1 MIASFGSI
9 TSSCEIFKSAS
20 SRLSAFI
27 RMKRH
32 PLAWKDSAA
41 SKSNIGMMLSSA
53 SFSDFCFCFHSI
65 QRDRSPGIAAMMA
78 GTISFIHD
86 SIFVS
91 IASVSTPAMVTQS
104 FTFRK
109 VKLLPIDR
117 RGLMSPA
124 LRLSTSILNT
134 LSLGNQCHVDHPR
147 QHCAD
152 FLVTQ
157 HSASALLSPCAGNQF
172 STGEIANAL
181 KLWTKT
187 RNDVYRQ

>member
-1 MIASFGSI
+1 MIAALGST
-9 TSSCEIFKSAS
+9 TSTCEILKSAS
-20 SRLSAFI
+20 SRLSALI
-27 RMKRH
+27 RMNRH
-32 PLAWKDSAA
+32 PLVWKDSAA
-41 SKSNIGMMLSSA
+41 VRSNIGKRLSSA
-53 SFSDFCFCFHSI
+53 SFSAFFLSFRLSHSD
-65 QRDRSPGIAAMMA
+65 QNPGMAPIIA
-78 GTISFIHD
+78 GTIIRIHS
-86 SIFVS
+86 SIF
-91 IASVSTPAMVTQS
+91 IPIGSVSTPAMVPQS
-104 FTFRK
+104 FAFRK